1 MWSKLVVMCCFCLL
15 LTGVSS
21 CPKKGVDVINKK
33 NPVVKQVGDKV
44 SDKKVFFGYDES
56 NITEVSADVL
66 LDIVEVLQNN
76 PDAKVLLTG
85 HADNRG
91 TADYNLALGARR
103 ADAAKKFI
111 VNCTPYLEKRIR
123 TASKGETVPLVHVK
137 DDTRNSKY
145 EKEHAKNRR
154 VEISFSGI
162 KK

>member
-21 CPKKGVDVINKK
+21 CPKKGVNVINKT
-33 NPVVKQVGDKV
+33 NPVVKQVSDKV
-44 SDKKVFFGYDES
+44 SDKKVFFGYDEAKV
-56 NITEVSADVL
+56 TEVSADIL
-66 LDIVEVLQNN
+66 LDVVEVLQNN
-76 PDAKVLLTG
+76 PDAKVTLTG
-85 HADNRG
+85 HTDNRG
-91 TADYNLALGARR
+91 SHEYNLALGARR

-123 TASKGETVPLVHVK
+123 TASKGETEPFVHVK

>member
-1 MWSKLVVMCCFCLL
+1 MWSKLIVMCCFCLL

-21 CPKKGVDVINKK
+21 CPKKGVNVINKM

-56 NITEVSADVL
+56 KITEASADIL
-66 LDIVEVLQNN
+66 LDVVEILQNN
-76 PDAKVLLTG
+76 PDAKVILTG
-85 HADNRG
+85 HTDIRG
-91 TADYNLALGARR
+91 SHEYNLALGARR

-123 TASKGETVPLVHVK
+123 TASKGETEPSVHIK